1 MFRFNQFVLTL
12 VIGLSTFFF
21 TESQNNYAEK
31 TPVTQ
36 HKVLKSTA
44 LNNQGIIVN
53 SYLDFTVN
61 SFKEDQFSFFKK
73 LYLKNKICKEQ
84 QENYLVYQKAC
95 KLISISLP
103 IRQIIF
109 PHHSFT

>member
-1 MFRFNQFVLTL
+1 MFRLGHLFLTL
-12 VIGLSTFFF
+12 FISLSTFFF
-21 TESQNNYAEK
+21 TESQNDYAEK
-31 TPVTQ
+31 APKTQ

-61 SFKEDQFSFFKK
+61 SFHEEQISFFKK
-73 LYLKNKICKEQ
+73 LHLKNRVCKEQ
-84 QENYLVYQKAC
+84 QENYLVYQKTC